1 MGDGWRCRERRS
13 NGCQS
18 ALSSLVSIERGFMG
32 IASPCACIFPS
43 GTCLAMNSDVLLS
56 LHALVMSMLH
66 GRLFAAGL
74 FHGYHYVQLR
84 RKDMFG
90 KVRKTRSDC
99 TVGTYE
105 KKHDL
110 PTGTLRNSDG
120 RKARKD
126 KTLKSLRKE
135 TGSDYR

>member
-1 MGDGWRCRERRS
+1 MDGGVAKDVPMVANPRFLLSRLHREGLHGHS
-13 NGCQS
+13 F
-18 ALSSLVSIERGFMG
+18 SLRLH
-32 IASPCACIFPS
+32 FPS
-43 GTCLAMNSDVLLS
+43 GTRLAMNSDVLLS
-56 LHALVMSMLH
+56 LRALIMSMLH

-74 FHGYHYVQLR
+74 FHGYNYVQLR

>member
-1 MGDGWRCRERRS
+1 MDGGVAEDVPMVANPRHLLSRLHREGLHGHS
-13 NGCQS
+13 F
-18 ALSSLVSIERGFMG
+18 SLRLH
-32 IASPCACIFPS
+32 FPS

-56 LHALVMSMLH
+56 LHALIMSMLH

-74 FHGYHYVQLR
+74 FHGYNFVQLR

>member
-1 MGDGWRCRERRS
+1 MDG
-13 NGCQS
+13 GV
-18 ALSSLVSIERGFMG
+18 AK
-32 IASPCACIFPS
+32 
-43 GTCLAMNSDVLLS
+43 DVPMVANPRFLLS
-56 LHALVMSMLH
+56 RLHREGLHGHSFSCAYISPRNPSRFEFGRSVVAACLIMSMLH

-74 FHGYHYVQLR
+74 FHGYNYVQLR

>member
-1 MGDGWRCRERRS
+1 MAVSRKTFQWWPIR
-13 NGCQS
+13 
-18 ALSSLVSIERGFMG
+18 AFFSLVSIERGLLGHSF
-32 IASPCACIFPS
+32 SLRLHFPS
-43 GTCLAMNSDVLLS
+43 GARLAMNSDVLLS
-56 LHALVMSMLH
+56 LHALIMSVLH

-74 FHGYHYVQLR
+74 FHGYNYVQLR